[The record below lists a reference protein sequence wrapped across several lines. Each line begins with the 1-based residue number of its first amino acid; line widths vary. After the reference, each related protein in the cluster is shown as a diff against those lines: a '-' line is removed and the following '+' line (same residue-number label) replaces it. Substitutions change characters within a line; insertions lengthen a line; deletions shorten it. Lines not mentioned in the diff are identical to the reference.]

1 MLNNTDVNEEFADK
15 MIDTRE
21 MRSDLLKMALAA
33 KSQGAH
39 LGGSLSLVEIM
50 AALYGG
56 VTKFDSKN
64 PEAENRDRV
73 ILSKGHGVM
82 AQYVALK
89 QIGLLS
95 AEDLLTYKSDE
106 TKAPAHP
113 SMNLCMGIE
122 FSSGSLGQGLSLG
135 VGTALAL
142 QRKNN
147 LSARIYVI
155 LGDGE
160 WDEGSVWEA
169 AMTAA
174 HYRLDNLVAV
184 IDRNRLQYD
193 GDTETV
199 LPLENFADKWR
210 AFGWNVTECD
220 GHSVKDIVAALS
232 EKQEKPFALIADTVK
247 GKGVSFMENM
257 PQWHNGVLT
266 QKLFEQAMSE
276 VMQ

>member
-1 MLNNTDVNEEFADK
+1 
-15 MIDTRE
+15 MISTRE
-21 MRSDLLKMALAA
+21 MRSDLLKMALVA

-56 VTKFDSKN
+56 VTKFDLKN

-82 AQYVALK
+82 AQYAALK
-89 QIGLLS
+89 QAGLLS
-95 AEDLLTYKSDE
+95 EEDLLTYKADK
-106 TKAPAHP
+106 TNAPAHP
-113 SMNLCMGIE
+113 SMNLKMGIE

-142 QRKNN
+142 KRKNN
-147 LSARIYVI
+147 TSSRVYVI

-160 WDEGSVWEA
+160 CDEGSVWEA

-210 AFGWNVTECD
+210 AFGWNVAECN
-220 GHSVKDIVAALS
+220 GHSVKDIIAALS
-232 EKQEKPFALIADTVK
+232 GKQEKPFVLIAHTIK
-247 GKGVSFMENM
+247 GKGVSFMENA

-276 VMQ
+276 VTQ

>member
-1 MLNNTDVNEEFADK
+1 

-21 MRSDLLKMALAA
+21 MRSDLLHMALAA
-33 KSQGAH
+33 KNQGAH

-50 AALYGG
+50 AALYDG
-56 VTKFDSKN
+56 VMNFDAKN
-64 PEAENRDRV
+64 PTAKNRDRL

-82 AQYVALK
+82 AQYAALK
-89 QIGLLS
+89 QTGLLT
-95 AEDLLTYKSDE
+95 ANDLLTYKADE

-113 SMNLCMGIE
+113 SLNLQAGIE

-142 QRKNN
+142 KRKNN
-147 LSARIYVI
+147 TASRVFVI

-160 WDEGSVWEA
+160 CDEGSIWEA

-174 HYRLDNLVAV
+174 HYRLDNLVAI
-184 IDRNRLQYD
+184 IDRNHLQYD
-193 GDTETV
+193 GNTETV
-199 LPLENFADKWR
+199 LPLEDFSAKWR
-210 AFGWNVTECD
+210 SFGWNVAECD
-220 GHSVKDIVAALS
+220 GHSVKEITAALS
-232 EKQEKPFALIADTVK
+232 GKQDKPFALIANTVK

-266 QKLFEQAMSE
+266 QKLFEQAMAE
-276 VMQ
+276 VAQ

>member
-1 MLNNTDVNEEFADK
+1 
-15 MIDTRE
+15 MINIQE
-21 MRSDLLKMALAA
+21 MRSDLLQMALVA

-56 VTKFDSKN
+56 VIKFDSKN
-64 PEAENRDRV
+64 PAAENRDRV

-82 AQYVALK
+82 AQYAALK
-89 QIGLLS
+89 QIGLLT
-95 AEDLLTYKSDE
+95 AEDLLTYKADE

-113 SMNLCMGIE
+113 SMNLQAGIE

-142 QRKNN
+142 KRKNN
-147 LSARIYVI
+147 TSSRVYVI

-160 WDEGSVWEA
+160 CDEGSIWEA
-169 AMTAA
+169 AMTAS
-174 HYRLDNLVAV
+174 HYQLDNLVAI

-199 LPLENFADKWR
+199 LPLENFAAKWNV
-210 AFGWNVTECD
+210 FGWNVAECD
-220 GHSVKDIVAALS
+220 GHSVKEITAALS
-232 EKQEKPFALIADTVK
+232 ETQGKPFALIADTIK

-266 QKLFEQAMSE
+266 QKLFEQAMAE

>member
-1 MLNNTDVNEEFADK
+1 

-56 VTKFDSKN
+56 VMNFDAKN
-64 PEAENRDRV
+64 PTSENRDRL

-82 AQYVALK
+82 AQYAALK
-89 QIGLLS
+89 QTGLLTE
-95 AEDLLTYKSDE
+95 EDLLTYKADE

-113 SMNLCMGIE
+113 SLNLQSGIE

-135 VGTALAL
+135 GGTALAL
-142 QRKNN
+142 KRKSN
-147 LSARIYVI
+147 LSSRVFVI

-160 WDEGSVWEA
+160 SDEGSVWEA

-174 HYRLDNLVAV
+174 HYRLNNLVAI
-184 IDRNRLQYD
+184 IDRNHLQYD

-199 LPLENFADKWR
+199 LPLEDFAAKWR
-210 AFGWNVTECD
+210 SFGWNVAECD
-220 GHSVKDIVAALS
+220 GHSVKEITVALS
-232 EKQEKPFALIADTVK
+232 GKQGKPFALIANTVK

-266 QKLFEQAMSE
+266 QKLFEQAMAE